1 MPEELILEL
10 VGEKTVEAITEKK
23 PVKAIARYWNIIT
36 IVAIIGVGIYSYIL
50 LS

>member
-1 MPEELILEL
+1 MPEELILEF
-10 VGEKTVEAITEKK
+10 VGEKTVDAIAEKK